1 MKKVWTILGVLLLVA
16 AASALTYAITVTELK
31 ALFQGA
37 SGFVAIG
44 ASYIVNLRCVQSL
57 LPAAVVM
64 ADGETVPVPRR
75 LRSEVKQQ
83 YFDFYTREAT
93 GQ

>member
-1 MKKVWTILGVLLLVA
+1 MKSGTCFKTRMTL
-16 AASALTYAITVTELK
+16 TELK
-31 ALFQGA
+31 ALLLNTD
-37 SGFVAIG
+37 GFVAIG

-64 ADGETVPVPRR
+64 ADAETVPVPRR